1 MFIVNWWNSMSLT
14 AQIFSVIA
22 IPATLLLLIQTVM
35 MFVGM
40 GDDADGAGDDLA
52 DDLADDLPDEADGVF
67 GEEMD
72 ADSADLTG
80 LDGLR
85 ILTMRGIIAFL
96 VVFGWV
102 GVAMDSAGAKLW
114 ATLPVATVC
123 GFAMMVV
130 LALLMRAVMKLRDSG
145 NADNRNAIG
154 VAGKVYLTIPA
165 SRSGTGKVHLM
176 LQGVFVERD
185 AVTDSLEAI
194 PTGSEVVVTGLSG
207 QTDLVVRKK

>member
-1 MFIVNWWNSMSLT
+1 MSLT

-123 GFAMMVV
+123 GFSMMVV

-176 LQGVFVERD
+176 LQGGFVERD